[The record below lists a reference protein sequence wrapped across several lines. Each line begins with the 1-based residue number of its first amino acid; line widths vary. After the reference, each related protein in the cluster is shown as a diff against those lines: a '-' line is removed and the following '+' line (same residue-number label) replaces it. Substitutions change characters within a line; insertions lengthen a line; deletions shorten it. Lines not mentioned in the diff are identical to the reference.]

1 MSKQAAK
8 KRTTKTQA
16 KSKPVAKA
24 VSKKAKNTVEKDE
37 SKIVLEIHRHWFGL
51 FSLYALLGFGILLV
65 LVFILIIDDF
75 WRDNAGV
82 TIISAFFILITL
94 VVLFFSIG
102 YVYRGNIIMIS
113 KTNVRQLTRQA
124 IFFNK
129 FSILGLANVEDV
141 TVIREGFFSHFL
153 NYGVLNIET
162 AGEQENF
169 TFRYCPRPEECTRI
183 LMETREQYLSEV
195 NYDQQTLS

>member
-1 MSKQAAK
+1 MSKQEAK

-16 KSKPVAKA
+16 KSKP
-24 VSKKAKNTVEKDE
+24 SKKAASKKGKDTVEKDE
-37 SKIVLEIHRHWFGL
+37 SKLVLEIHRHWFGL
-51 FSLYALLGFGILLV
+51 FSLYALLGFGILSV

-82 TIISAFFILITL
+82 AIILAFFILIAL

-141 TVIREGFFSHFL
+141 TVIREGFFSHLL
-153 NYGVLNIET
+153 NYGILNIET

-169 TFRYCPRPEECTRI
+169 TFRYCPRPEECIRI